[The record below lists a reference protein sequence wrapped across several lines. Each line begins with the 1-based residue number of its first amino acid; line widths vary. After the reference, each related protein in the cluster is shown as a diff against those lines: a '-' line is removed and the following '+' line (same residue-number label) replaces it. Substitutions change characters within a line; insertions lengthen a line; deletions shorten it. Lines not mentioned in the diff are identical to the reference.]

1 MKVLNMWATLT
12 LTICVAVY
20 CQVRLLWYFSV
31 SPQSIACSLLL
42 VLLSCSIPPPTAAA
56 TYRAGGRHSPT
67 RSRPNFPLKTF
78 PKIIRDFS
86 AIESGVRPPLGRKL
100 APHSTGGKAKKC
112 RKMKSQDG
120 GGSVVAVVPRN
131 CNSLKTA
138 NSKCVF
144 VAQWKQRTRT
154 TTCCKE
160 GRQKSFPMMM
170 ATSSQRRRRMLHTS
184 STGHTQLRRL
194 RVRE

>member
-1 MKVLNMWATLT
+1 MRDLNTDNMRGCVLSSKASL
-12 LTICVAVY
+12 
-20 CQVRLLWYFSV
+20 VRFCIT
-31 SPQSIACSLLL
+31 PCIACSLLL
-42 VLLSCSIPPPTAAA
+42 VLLLSCSIPPPAAAA

-144 VAQWKQRTRT
+144 VAQWTR
-154 TTCCKE
+154 
-160 GRQKSFPMMM
+160 RNDML
-170 ATSSQRRRRMLHTS
+170 QRRETKILSHDDGNIFPEKKKNVTHVVDWTYS
-184 STGHTQLRRL
+184 CAG
-194 RVRE
+194 

>member
-1 MKVLNMWATLT
+1 MRDLNTDNMRGCVLSSKASL
-12 LTICVAVY
+12 
-20 CQVRLLWYFSV
+20 VRFCIT
-31 SPQSIACSLLL
+31 PCIACSLLL
-42 VLLSCSIPPPTAAA
+42 VLLLSCSIPPPAAAA

-144 VAQWKQRTRT
+144 VAQWKQRTRA

-184 STGHTQLRRL
+184 LTGQWTYSCAG
-194 RVRE
+194 